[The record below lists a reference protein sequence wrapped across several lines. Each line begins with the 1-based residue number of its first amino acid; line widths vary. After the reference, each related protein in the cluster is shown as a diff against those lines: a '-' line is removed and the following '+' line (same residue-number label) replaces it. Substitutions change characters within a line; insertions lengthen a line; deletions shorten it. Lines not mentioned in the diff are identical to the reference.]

1 MKETFAAVEST
12 QRFKD
17 LELMYSKESTVPE
30 LKPTTCVDRCLY
42 NRMEQTG
49 MLHMFTD
56 YIDGVMT
63 GFLAVVISTS
73 PHYTREVGNSESF
86 FVDPAYRDT
95 GAGLRL
101 LAEAESFVKS
111 TGVHGFA
118 VSAQVGS
125 RLDKML
131 SAKKEYR
138 PVNKFFF
145 KGFV

>member
-30 LKPTTCVDRCLY
+30 LKPTTCVDRYLY

-63 GFLAVVISTS
+63 GFLVVVISTS
-73 PHYTREVGNSESF
+73 PHYTREVGNSESCF
-86 FVDPAYRDT
+86 FYNPYRKKR
-95 GAGLRL
+95 A
-101 LAEAESFVKS
+101 
-111 TGVHGFA
+111 
-118 VSAQVGS
+118 S
-125 RLDKML
+125 RFL
-131 SAKKEYR
+131 
-138 PVNKFFF
+138 
-145 KGFV
+145 